1 MLGINAQR
9 ARALLESGG
18 HTLAL
23 VREEKALSSD
33 LRGVAGLV
41 ELIGAGKDLAGFS
54 AADRVVGKA
63 AALLFALA
71 GVEEVYAGVMSRP
84 AALFL
89 KEAGVR
95 FAYGVLVEGII
106 NRAGDGP
113 CPMERAVL
121 GISDPALGL
130 DAILKKQ
137 AELRVLAGKR
147 GERK

>member
-1 MLGINAQR
+1 MLGLNAQR
-9 ARALLESGG
+9 AKALLESGG

-23 VREEKALSSD
+23 VKEEKTLFSD
-33 LRGVAGLV
+33 LRGVAPMV

-71 GVEEVYAGVMSRP
+71 GIEEVYAEVMSRP

-95 FAYGVLVEGII
+95 AEYGALVEGII

-130 DAILKKQ
+130 EAILKKQ
-137 AELRVLAGKR
+137 AELRARAGKK
-147 GERK
+147 GDRK